1 MLDSSPHLFTAVFA
15 RIRNRQPRVGRLET
29 ELLVPPSTSTPVC
42 SSFGFQP
49 QLSKRH
55 LSLLQFLRA
64 ETPHGLTSNPLL
76 FDTHI
81 RLIRKAC
88 GLDLGVY
95 PAPDP
100 CSRPPE
106 LRTWF
111 VSPSPAPP
119 ASSDDRITA
128 SLSASTLPSTVY
140 WPPTSRGF
148 RRQVRSSHCCA
159 QSPIIQGKP
168 NASSL
173 RPGSLS
179 PARPHPPPASL
190 SHPQSSPVGLP
201 VGGVLPQGLR
211 SVLGGVFLGPGTHL
225 PHCLLCAQ

>member
-1 MLDSSPHLFTAVFA
+1 MAYTQHLT
-15 RIRNRQPRVGRLET
+15 
-29 ELLVPPSTSTPVC
+29 
-42 SSFGFQP
+42 
-49 QLSKRH
+49 
-55 LSLLQFLRA
+55 
-64 ETPHGLTSNPLL
+64 
-76 FDTHI
+76 
-81 RLIRKAC
+81 
-88 GLDLGVY
+88 
-95 PAPDP
+95 PAPD
-100 CSRPPE
+100 
-106 LRTWF
+106 LRGSGLGSF
-111 VSPSPAPP
+111 HHHPP

-225 PHCLLCAQ
+225 PHCLLCAQLGSLINLFML